1 MFANDSIGERTS
13 MAAAQPMVLDADFD
27 DRIDGR
33 TLRRTRN
40 RAAVI
45 TSLLALIRE
54 GDLHPSAAAIADR
67 AGVSH
72 RSIFRY
78 FDDLDDLVRT
88 AIDHAFAEAG
98 PIANVPDSGT
108 GTRTERIARFVDSRV
123 ALFQS
128 IDGTMQV
135 ARMRASSIPSIDEG
149 LARIAKIFQ
158 EQISHHFA
166 RELATLDHE
175 QRSLVVDGLLVLA
188 SYDAFT
194 IQRRLLHSDDDR
206 VRAVMSTAL
215 DALLPT

>member
-13 MAAAQPMVLDADFD
+13 MAAAEPTAFDAGIDEPV
-27 DRIDGR
+27 DGR

-88 AIDHAFAEAG
+88 AIDHAFVEAG
-98 PIANVPDSGT
+98 PLGQVPDSGN
-108 GTRTERIARFVDSRV
+108 GTRVERITRFVESRIE
-123 ALFQS
+123 LFES
-128 IDGTMQV
+128 VDGTMQV

-149 LARIAKIFQ
+149 LAGIARIFQ
-158 EQISHHFA
+158 QQIGHHFA
-166 RELATLDHE
+166 AELDELDVD
-175 QRSLVVDGLLVLA
+175 QRSLLVDGLLVLS
-188 SYDAFT
+188 SYDAYT
-194 IQRRLLHSDDDR
+194 IQRRLLSSDRDR
-206 VRAVMSTAL
+206 IRAVMCTAV
-215 DALLPT
+215 DALLPA